1 MDRILTR
8 LQTYINQCYSCTDS
22 EDGTCGWFRQLA
34 ESNIQD
40 TEVSPDQYLKMTYR
54 EEALAIHRKF
64 GHPRCRLQ
72 VTFSELFDQV
82 EEMIDT
88 QVSVPFTAKDLN
100 NLLRQMKKMES
111 RLENLPFDYEHVF
124 RAPAE
129 AIIERCLTHIDYV
142 YLENGLDIIEMIS
155 NVHGNHDRVRLLHD
169 YYIEDVVDGFL
180 ETKKT
185 ISVKEIMSYKG
196 DLRELAGGVT
206 ESESADPIKAEIDKK
221 ITPEVVDMLLKP
233 EEEEH
238 HSVNECLDFLANLKV
253 LNFLQA
259 VALCFGC
266 EIKSPLIREG
276 KENQFIEESL
286 RLKQYTFYPWIDH
299 LAEELS
305 NEIKS
310 RKGNEH
316 EIDIYV
322 TELLANFD
330 GISAALYPRDHSIA
344 SIELIQVQ
352 GLAHTFCRY
361 DFSKFRTLFKKAKRK
376 AATLYDVETAEYY
389 TTIRTLMEKEYFDEN
404 EDSNL
409 DDVLA
414 NIRNILT
421 SITLFESALE
431 GALLIN
437 GIPHDYIYYEE
448 LTGVKLTQAVTQ
460 SDISVVVD
468 QTSGAIKHYA
478 TKLQHRVI
486 INMLPDETYQDYQE
500 RMSKGAILP
509 ITMPEA
515 PAQEISKEEPVPE
528 KKHVERP
535 ILTPDDGLNDIPTSG
550 VPEVDV
556 LRHYYFSAEDYYD
569 FYFQENKIKFRQLC
583 FQVAN
588 DKSWTRE
595 DKENWVLRVLQTIDS
610 AYAVSDITPDH
621 NEIAVN
627 CMAREMSVVLEC
639 AFMQIADPI
648 CVKKIGMENDLSV
661 IFRSTIQSEAS
672 YSNITEDTNEERML
686 DIIGE
691 IGGNVAR
698 FERKMCNQCDWVD
711 CPYRYIISGKLEPC
725 IPEDCPESHIKDIHH
740 FDMVGSVEDSDSEGK
755 VEFRQ
760 LDGVLAQAQRYF
772 EALYPNYVDENFNWK
787 GDKSASTNYHAY
799 WAAKIISA
807 KFVNIKMNAIEKIF
821 GIDDIRTYREVAKKR
836 TTYLI
841 SIRQVFGAKGLDIPS
856 VN

>member
-8 LQTYINQCYSCTDS
+8 LQTYINQCYSCADS
-22 EDGTCGWFRQLA
+22 EDGTCGWFSQLA
-34 ESNIQD
+34 DSNIQD

-88 QVSVPFTAKDLN
+88 QVSVPFTAKGLN

-169 YYIEDVVDGFL
+169 YYIEDVVDALL
-180 ETKKT
+180 ETKKP
-185 ISVKEIMSYKG
+185 ISVKELMSYQG
-196 DLRELAGGVT
+196 DLRELTGGSPKA
-206 ESESADPIKAEIDKK
+206 EPEDPIKAEIDEK

-233 EEEEH
+233 EEKEH

-276 KENQFIEESL
+276 KEDQFIEESL
-286 RLKQYTFYPWIDH
+286 KLKQYTFYPWFDH
-299 LAEELS
+299 LAAEIS
-305 NEIKS
+305 NEIK
-310 RKGNEH
+310 RRNGNEY

-330 GISAALYPRDHSIA
+330 GISAALYPRDHSVA
-344 SIELIQVQ
+344 SIELLRVHA
-352 GLAHTFCRY
+352 LAHTFCRY
-361 DFSKFRTLFKKAKRK
+361 DFAKFRTLFKKAKRK

-409 DDVLA
+409 DDVLS
-414 NIRNILT
+414 NIRNILS

-448 LTGVKLTQAVTQ
+448 LTGVKLTQSVTQ
-460 SDISVVVD
+460 SDISIAVD
-468 QTSGAIKHYA
+468 QTSEAIKHFA

-486 INMLPDETYQDYQE
+486 INMLPDETFQDYQE

-509 ITMPEA
+509 VTMPEA
-515 PAQEISKEEPVPE
+515 PAQEVSKEEPVPE
-528 KKHVERP
+528 KKAVERP
-535 ILTPDDGLNDIPTSG
+535 VLTPDDGLNDIPTSG

-698 FERKMCNQCDWVD
+698 FERKMCNQCDWAD

-725 IPEDCPESHIKDIHH
+725 IPDDCPESHIKDIHH
-740 FDMVGSVEDSDSEGK
+740 FDMVGSVEDSDSEDK
-755 VEFRQ
+755 VVFRQ
-760 LDGVLAQAQRYF
+760 LDGVFAQAQSYF

-821 GIDDIRTYREVAKKR
+821 GIDALRTYRGIAKKR
-836 TTYLI
+836 ATYLI
-841 SIRQVFGAKGLDIPS
+841 SIRQVFGAKGLDIPD

>member
-8 LQTYINQCYSCTDS
+8 LQTYIDQCYKCSDW
-22 EDGTCGWFRQLA
+22 EDGTCGWFTQLA
-34 ESNIQD
+34 NSNIQD
-40 TEVSPDQYLKMTYR
+40 TEVTPEQYFKMTYK
-54 EEALAIHRKF
+54 EEALAIHREV

-72 VTFSELFDQV
+72 VTFSELLDQV
-82 EEMIDT
+82 EEMIDN
-88 QVSVPFTAKDLN
+88 QVTVPFIARDLN
-100 NLLRQMKKMES
+100 NLLNQMK
-111 RLENLPFDYEHVF
+111 RLEGRLEHLPSDFEHVF

-142 YLENGLDIIEMIS
+142 YLENGLDIIDLIS
-155 NVHGNHDRVRLLHD
+155 NVHGNHDRVRLLHE
-169 YYIEDVVDGFL
+169 YYIEDVVDGYL
-180 ETKKT
+180 EKKKEF
-185 ISVKEIMSYKG
+185 SVKELMAHKG
-196 DLRELAGGVT
+196 DLRELTGRT
-206 ESESADPIKAEIDKK
+206 PSSDDEESIKKEIDEK
-221 ITPEVVDMLLKP
+221 ITPEFVDFLLRP
-233 EEEEH
+233 EPEEH
-238 HSVNECLDFLANLKV
+238 HSVNDCLDFLANLKV

-266 EIKSPLIREG
+266 EIKSPLIRKG
-276 KENQFIEESL
+276 KKEQFIEESL
-286 RLKQYTFYPWIDH
+286 KLRQLTFYPWVDH
-299 LAEELS
+299 LAEEIS

-310 RKGNEH
+310 RRDNEH

-352 GLAHTFCRY
+352 SLAHTFCRY

-376 AATLYDVETAEYY
+376 AATLYDVEAAEYY

-468 QTSGAIKHYA
+468 QTSEAIKHYA

-486 INMLPDETYQDYQE
+486 INMLPDETYQDYKE
-500 RMSKGAILP
+500 RMLKGAILP
-509 ITMPEA
+509 ITMPQVPE
-515 PAQEISKEEPVPE
+515 QEISKEEPVPE
-528 KKHVERP
+528 KKVVEP
-535 ILTPDDGLNDIPTSG
+535 PVLTPDDGLNDIPTSG

-556 LRHYYFSAEDYYD
+556 LRHYYFSAEDYFD

-588 DKSWTRE
+588 DKTWTRE
-595 DKENWVLRVLQTIDS
+595 DKENWILRVLQTIDT
-610 AYAVSDITPDH
+610 AFAVSSITPNH

-639 AFMQIADPI
+639 AFMQISDPI

-661 IFRSTIQSEAS
+661 VFRSTIQSKAS
-672 YSNITEDTNEERML
+672 YDNITEDTNEERML
-686 DIIGE
+686 DILGE

-698 FERKMCNQCDWVD
+698 FERKMCNQCDMAD
-711 CPYRYIISGKLEPC
+711 CPYRYIISGKTEPC
-725 IPEDCPESHIKDIHH
+725 IPGDCPESHIKEIHH
-740 FDMVGSVEDSDSEGK
+740 FDMVGAVDDSDSGDN
-755 VEFRQ
+755 VVFRQ
-760 LDGVLAQAQRYF
+760 LDGVLAQAQSYF
-772 EALYPNYVDENFNWK
+772 EALYPNYVDENFRWK

-807 KFVNIKMNAIEKIF
+807 KFVNIRMNAIEKIF
-821 GIDDIRTYREVAKKR
+821 GIEDIRTYREIAKKR
-836 TTYLI
+836 NTYLI
-841 SIRQVFGAKGLDIPS
+841 SIRQAFGAKGLDTPT
-856 VN
+856 VD